1 MLARL
6 RLAAAC
12 LVMTAPSWGAF
23 AEDKLSRLDGV
34 EVETE
39 AEQVV
44 VSIQGTRA
52 PNFTSFTM
60 QDPFRVVVDWAGSRL
75 PEEGAKRTYDRGL
88 VREVDT
94 KQFNS
99 EAEKI
104 SRVIVKLSQ
113 STTYR
118 VEAKG
123 TTVRLVLDAV
133 PDPLPAPAPEPVVAA
148 VVDQTPEE
156 SNPLLV
162 QEGPLT
168 EPDVAIPTEVPVP
181 KPAPVVI
188 AKAPVPAPAP
198 SAPTIT
204 TPAPSPSPEVTPP
217 QSKAVVAERAAV
229 PVVDEAPAVPDVDA
243 PAPVVMAKAEPA
255 AAPAPTPTPAPPAEP
270 EVMPEPVVAAAPTP
284 AAEAPAPAEPTPTP
298 VVVAEAP
305 APAPAPAPVV
315 PPVPEPEPVPV
326 AKAEPVRL
334 ATFTP
339 PAPEAEA
346 PQPAAKVST
355 PKFAKTK
362 KPEAKTQRLAAAMP
376 KTKSSSDWSPPAVH
390 YERRRSLKVVK
401 VADPQDTLQPE
412 GSTPADEIDVREARP
427 APTMPTSPDAND
439 FDPGP
444 RVMKYIGFR
453 QMAGTSRIFVRM
465 DGKARYRQSQEGDL
479 LVIELMNTSVP
490 VKNNTRALDTSYF
503 NSPVLRVQAVP
514 RGENTR
520 VEVRLREQG
529 SFQVKRIGTTIAIDF
544 SRAP

>member
-1 MLARL
+1 
-6 RLAAAC
+6 
-12 LVMTAPSWGAF
+12 MTAPSWGAL

-39 AEQVV
+39 ADQVV
-44 VSIQGTRA
+44 VSIQGTLA

-75 PEEGAKRTYDRGL
+75 PEEGTKKTYDRGL

-118 VEAKG
+118 VQAKG

-133 PDPLPAPAPEPVVAA
+133 PDPLPAPTPEPVVAA
-148 VVDQTPEE
+148 VVDAAPEA

-188 AKAPVPAPAP
+188 AKAPAPAPAPAVAPPAP
-198 SAPTIT
+198 SAPADAP
-204 TPAPSPSPEVTPP
+204 PAPTPTPTPEVTPP
-217 QSKAVVAERAAV
+217 APKAVVAERASV
-229 PVVDEAPAVPDVDA
+229 PVVDEPPSVPDVDA
-243 PAPVVMAKAEPA
+243 PVPVLIAEAEPA
-255 AAPAPTPTPAPPAEP
+255 AAPPVEPAAAPAEP
-270 EVMPEPVVAAAPTP
+270 EVMPEPVVAAAP
-284 AAEAPAPAEPTPTP
+284 APAPVPVEPEP
-298 VVVAEAP
+298 VVAA
-305 APAPAPAPVV
+305 APAPAPVV
-315 PPVPEPEPVPV
+315 AAAPEPQPTV
-326 AKAEPVRL
+326 KAEPVRL

-339 PAPEAEA
+339 PESKADTPE
-346 PQPAAKVST
+346 PAAKVST
-355 PKFAKTK
+355 PKFATAK

-401 VADPQDTLQPE
+401 IADPQDTLQPE
-412 GSTPADEIDVREARP
+412 GSTPADDLEVRETRP